1 MNKVNFKKNIKNV
14 IFFASRQ
21 KNISILVIVTIFT
34 SFLELLSISMAIP
47 LVMVVIEDDIS
58 RYQYLSNF
66 FLFFEVTSQKD
77 RVIISLVIFIIVFT
91 CRSLFLI
98 IAEYFKLNFL
108 YKLSIKVNENIH
120 KILLTQPWF
129 FYFKNNTA
137 ALIQRNYTETSLVI
151 GNLFT
156 AILQI
161 VVDLLFLIMAAIL
174 FFKIEPLGSSVIF
187 IFFILLA
194 SIYFSVIK
202 KSLGNWGQT
211 RMVME
216 KKVIQSLIENFN
228 MIREIKYS
236 YNKLSFFISKFLDI
250 FKKLGTVGV
259 KEQIF
264 YTITRIFFELTTV
277 LVFCLIIFYFYLYV
291 SDKNYTLFILGI
303 FSIAAFRILPLIN
316 RTLNGFQKLKF
327 YLPAINNLSESLEL
341 FSSIEKIATPKD
353 QKFILFEKAIE
364 LKNLSFNYEN
374 NKQILNN
381 INLKIFKNEIIG
393 IQGESGSGKTTFVDL
408 LSGLYMPTNGSILVD
423 NEDIKNNLYDWR
435 MKIAYVPQNITLF
448 NSTIEENIAIGETH
462 DEIDQLQLDKS
473 IKDSQLNNWINSLTE
488 KNLTIIS
495 ESGLNI
501 SGGQKQRI
509 GVARALY
516 QNKQILI
523 LDESTSAL
531 DIKTANL
538 FIEFVFSLRGK
549 KTIIIIS
556 HMMEV
561 LSKCDRVLELKNN
574 SIYEKI

>member
-194 SIYFSVIK
+194 SIYFLVIK

>member
-21 KNISILVIVTIFT
+21 KNISILVTVTIFT

-156 AILQI
+156 TILQI

-211 RMVME
+211 RTVME

-341 FSSIEKIATPKD
+341 FSSIEKIPNPKD
-353 QKFILFEKAIE
+353 QKLILFEKAIE

-448 NSTIEENIAIGETH
+448 NSTIEENIAIGETQ

>member
-77 RVIISLVIFIIVFT
+77 RVIISLVIFIIIFT

-194 SIYFSVIK
+194 SIYFLVIK

>member
-77 RVIISLVIFIIVFT
+77 RVIISLVIFIIIFT

-194 SIYFSVIK
+194 SIYFLVIK
-202 KSLGNWGQT
+202 KSLGNWGKT

>member
-1 MNKVNFKKNIKNV
+1 M
-14 IFFASRQ
+14 
-21 KNISILVIVTIFT
+21 
-34 SFLELLSISMAIP
+34 
-47 LVMVVIEDDIS
+47 
-58 RYQYLSNF
+58 
-66 FLFFEVTSQKD
+66 
-77 RVIISLVIFIIVFT
+77 
-91 CRSLFLI
+91 
-98 IAEYFKLNFL
+98 
-108 YKLSIKVNENIH
+108 
-120 KILLTQPWF
+120 
-129 FYFKNNTA
+129 
-137 ALIQRNYTETSLVI
+137 
-151 GNLFT
+151 
-156 AILQI
+156 
-161 VVDLLFLIMAAIL
+161 
-174 FFKIEPLGSSVIF
+174 
-187 IFFILLA
+187 
-194 SIYFSVIK
+194 
-202 KSLGNWGQT
+202 
-211 RMVME
+211 
-216 KKVIQSLIENFN
+216 
-228 MIREIKYS
+228 
-236 YNKLSFFISKFLDI
+236 
-250 FKKLGTVGV
+250 
-259 KEQIF
+259 
-264 YTITRIFFELTTV
+264 
-277 LVFCLIIFYFYLYV
+277 
-291 SDKNYTLFILGI
+291 GI